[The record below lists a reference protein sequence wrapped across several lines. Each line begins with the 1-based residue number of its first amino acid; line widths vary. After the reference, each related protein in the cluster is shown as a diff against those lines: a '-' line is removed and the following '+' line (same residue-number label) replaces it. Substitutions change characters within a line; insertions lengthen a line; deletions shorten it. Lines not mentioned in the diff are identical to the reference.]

1 MQEIISLT
9 RTFLVCFVSVLP
21 HSVFLPGMHVL
32 KETFLSSVHLLA
44 SLENCSFCS
53 CLLCAVQVICR
64 FYPKTNLKGSTLEG
78 RCLPLFSFWIT
89 ILYMQL
95 EIVFACLNH
104 VGVFAFNKSGHSS
117 HKERNHTVLH
127 FSKSLQSIDKAETCE
142 K

>member
-1 MQEIISLT
+1 MFSRRL
-9 RTFLVCFVSVLP
+9 
-21 HSVFLPGMHVL
+21 
-32 KETFLSSVHLLA
+32 LSSVHLLA
-44 SLENCSFCS
+44 SSENCSFCS
-53 CLLCAVQVICR
+53 CLLCAVQVMRR

-104 VGVFAFNKSGHSS
+104 VNVFAFNKSGHSS